1 MTITSIRRMA
11 VPAIA
16 ALALAAGMS
25 ACGASN
31 ESAGG
36 SNGGSKTL
44 NGGGS
49 TAQAKAEGAWR
60 ADFQKANSGTTV
72 NYEEVGS
79 GTGRENFISKAYDY
93 AGSDAYLTD
102 DAGDLTK
109 AKTRCNGEDP
119 IEVPAYVSPIAV
131 AFNLK
136 GVDSL
141 NLSAENVAKIFN
153 GTITTWN
160 DPAIVADNKGVSL
173 PSTSIATIHR
183 SDDSGTT
190 QNFTEYLSGAGNGA
204 WTDDPSQTWP
214 TDAKGGQ
221 GLEGTA
227 GVVGGITDTD
237 GAIGYIDSSAVG
249 NLSVAKIKVGSQ
261 WVAPSA
267 AAAAKVVALSPVESG
282 RPAVDMAITV
292 DRTTTV
298 KGAYPLVLISYLI
311 ACQHYDDS
319 TTADL
324 VKKFLTY
331 TVSSQGQQSAATAA
345 GSAPLDSTVADK
357 ATAIVEKIAAT
368 K

>member
-1 MTITSIRRMA
+1 MTITSIRRAA
-11 VPAIA
+11 VPALA
-16 ALALAAGMS
+16 ALTLTVGMT

-31 ESAGG
+31 ETSGGG
-36 SNGGSKTL
+36 SGSGSTL

-93 AGSDAYLTD
+93 AGSDAYLVD
-102 DAGDLTK
+102 DEGELSK
-109 AKTRCNGEDP
+109 AKDRCNGEDP
-119 IEVPAYVSPIAV
+119 IEIPAYVSPIAV
-131 AFNLK
+131 AFNLQ

-141 NLSAENVAKIFN
+141 KLSAENVAKIFN

-160 DPAIVADNKGVSL
+160 DPAIAADNKGVQL
-173 PSTSIATIHR
+173 PSTDIATIHR

-190 QNFTEYLSGAGNGA
+190 QNFTEWLSKAGNGA

-221 GLEGTA
+221 GLAQTS
-227 GVVGGITDTD
+227 GVVGGLTDTD
-237 GAIGYIDSSAVG
+237 GSIGYVDNSAVG
-249 NLSVAKIKVGSQ
+249 DLSVAKIQVGNQ

-267 AAAAKVVALSPVESG
+267 DGAAKVVALSPVESG

-292 DRTTTV
+292 DRTTTE
-298 KGAYPLVLISYLI
+298 KGAYPLILISYLI

-331 TVSSQGQQSAATAA
+331 AVSSQGQQSGATAA
-345 GSAPLDSTVADK
+345 DSSPLDPKVSAK
-357 ATAIVEKIAAT
+357 ATAIVGKIAVT
-368 K
+368 Q